1 MKDLMN
7 ELGSSKTP
15 FLFILDYELKNP
27 IVIRLTD
34 VDSNII
40 KYNFGLQRNHKNIT
54 TEKTPTL
61 SYKPIS
67 KIIYKKAFN
76 KVIDEQIK
84 GNNYLLN
91 LTFSSKIT
99 ATLSLTDIFYASTA
113 KYKLL
118 IDDKFVVFSPET
130 FVKITDGEIYSY
142 PMKGTIDA
150 SIPNAKDLLLADTK
164 ENQEHTTIVDL
175 IRNDLSLVAKDVT
188 VTKFKYLDEITTSN
202 KTLLQMSSEIKGKLP
217 NGYHSRL
224 GDIIYALLPAGSIT
238 GAPKKKCVELI
249 SKIENHKRGY
259 YSGIM
264 GIFDGNNIDSAVMI
278 RFIEKQQNEYYYKSG
293 GGIRIDSNMDKEYQ
307 ELNDKIYLP
316 IY

>member
-1 MKDLMN
+1 
-7 ELGSSKTP
+7 
-15 FLFILDYELKNP
+15 
-27 IVIRLTD
+27 
-34 VDSNII
+34 
-40 KYNFGLQRNHKNIT
+40 
-54 TEKTPTL
+54 L

-67 KIIYKKAFN
+67 KIVYKKAFDQ
-76 KVIDEQIK
+76 VIDEQIK

-91 LTFSSKIT
+91 LTFSTKISD
-99 ATLSLTDIFYASTA
+99 TLSLTDIFYASNA

-118 IDDKFVVFSPET
+118 MDDKIVVFSPET

-150 SIPNAKDLLLADTK
+150 SIPNAKDLLLADKK

-175 IRNDLSLVAKDVT
+175 IRNDLSLVSKDVI
-188 VTKFKYLDEITTSN
+188 VTKFKYIEEITTSN
-202 KTLLQMSSEIKGKLP
+202 KTLLQMSSEIKGNLNENYNNK
-217 NGYHSRL
+217 L
-224 GDIIYALLPAGSIT
+224 GDIIYALLPAGSVT

-249 SKIENHKRGY
+249 NKIENHKRGY

-278 RFIEKQQNEYYYKSG
+278 RFIEKQQNDYYYKSG
-293 GGIRIDSNMDKEYQ
+293 GGIRIDSSIDKEYQ

>member
-1 MKDLMN
+1 MKKLMN
-7 ELGSSKTP
+7 ELGSNKTP
-15 FLFILDYELKNP
+15 FLFILDYELINP
-27 IVIRLTD
+27 LVIRLTD
-34 VDSNII
+34 VDSGNI
-40 KYNFGLQRNHKNIT
+40 KYKFGLQQNYKN
-54 TEKTPTL
+54 KTIGKIPNL

-67 KIIYKKAFN
+67 KIVYKKAFDQ
-76 KVIDEQIK
+76 VIDEQIK

-91 LTFSSKIT
+91 LTFSTKISD
-99 ATLSLTDIFYASTA
+99 TLSLTDIFYASNA

-118 IDDKFVVFSPET
+118 MDDKIVVFSPET

-150 SIPNAKDLLLADTK
+150 SIPNAKDLLLADKK

-175 IRNDLSLVAKDVT
+175 IRNDLSLVSKDVI
-188 VTKFKYLDEITTSN
+188 VTKFKYIEEITTSN
-202 KTLLQMSSEIKGKLP
+202 KTLLQMSSEIKGNLNENYNNK
-217 NGYHSRL
+217 L
-224 GDIIYALLPAGSIT
+224 GDIIYALLPAGSVT

-249 SKIENHKRGY
+249 NKIENHKRGY

-278 RFIEKQQNEYYYKSG
+278 RFIEKQQNDYYYKSG
-293 GGIRIDSNMDKEYQ
+293 GGIRIDSSIDKEYQ